1 MALLLQK
8 HSQNAQASGLPSGQ
22 KVEIGLLRHY
32 ITRCDG
38 EQININTA
46 PTTSLRQDQGVT
58 LMPIAAKK
66 TWIDINDS

>member
-1 MALLLQK
+1 VVAGRGVLG
-8 HSQNAQASGLPSGQ
+8 SVSIGASAFA
-22 KVEIGLLRHY
+22 
-32 ITRCDG
+32 ITRTG
-38 EQININTA
+38 TGINGSNQININTA